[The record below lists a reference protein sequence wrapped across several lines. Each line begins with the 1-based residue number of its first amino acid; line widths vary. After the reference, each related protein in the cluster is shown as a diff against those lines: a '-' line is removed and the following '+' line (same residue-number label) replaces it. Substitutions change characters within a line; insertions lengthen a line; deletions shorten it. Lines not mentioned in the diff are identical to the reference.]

1 MDICIRP
8 PVSTEGQAVN
18 QLVYSIPELDS
29 NSTYCNLLQCSHFA
43 ATSAIACE
51 QSRVLGFVSGYRL
64 PERPEVL
71 FIWQVAVSPQARGQK
86 LASRMLQHLLM
97 RPQNLDV
104 QFIETTITA
113 DNDASWAL
121 FNSIARHYQCT
132 GERSVMFDKDSHFAG
147 QHDSEFLFRIGPF
160 QRPAN
165 QV

>member
-1 MDICIRP
+1 MNICIRP
-8 PVSTEGQAVN
+8 PISTDGQAVN
-18 QLVYSIPELDS
+18 QLVSSITELDS

-71 FIWQVAVSPQARGQK
+71 FIWQVAVSSQARGQK

-97 RPQNLDV
+97 RPQNRDV

-113 DNDASWAL
+113 ENDASWGL
-121 FNSIARHYQCT
+121 FNSIARHYECA
-132 GERSVMFDKDSHFAG
+132 GERSVLFDQDSHFAG
-147 QHDSEFLFRIGPF
+147 LHDSELLFRIGPLK
-160 QRPAN
+160 RPAN
-165 QV
+165 QI